1 MSTRKKLTAAASALA
16 ITIVL
21 SSSISVMAG
30 DSAAGRTAAGKTVPV
45 ATYRALDL
53 FGDVFE
59 RVRADYV
66 DPVEDRKLLEYA
78 LQGMLS
84 NLDPHSTYMTAEE
97 TKAMSVQNRGE
108 FGGLGIEVTMEN
120 GVVKVVSPIDET
132 PAARAGVQAGDL
144 IVEIDGQ
151 QVMGLS
157 LNDAVEKMR
166 GRVGTPITLTIVRTG
181 APEPLRLT
189 LTRDI
194 IQIRSVRSRIE
205 NGNVGYIRM
214 SAFNAQTFTGLQ
226 KAFQDIDKEAGS
238 KLIGYVLDLRNNPG
252 GLLDQAISVSDAF
265 LDKGEIVSTRGRKPE
280 DTRRDNA
287 TPGDLAKG
295 MPVIVLINGG
305 SASASEIV
313 AGALQDH
320 KRAIV
325 MGTQSFGKGSVQT
338 LLDVP
343 GGGSIKLTTAR
354 YYTPSGASIQGTGIT
369 PDIVVERAKIVEEKS
384 AFGEIHEADLKGS
397 LKNPNAQPATPAP
410 APAPE
415 VPDPTLQPEG
425 AKPEGDATKQ
435 PEAQKPAADKTTAKP
450 EGEPANDYQL
460 IRAVDVLQ
468 GIALYKSTGTPAPVV
483 APAPTPAPTTTP

>member
-1 MSTRKKLTAAASALA
+1 MSTRKKLTAVASALA
-16 ITIVL
+16 IAIVM
-21 SSSISVMAG
+21 SSSLSVMAG
-30 DSAAGRTAAGKTVPV
+30 DSAGRTAAGKTVPV
-45 ATYRALDL
+45 STYRALDL

-66 DPVEDRKLLEYA
+66 DPIEDRKLLEYA

-166 GRVGTPITLTIVRTG
+166 GRVGTPITLTIVRSG

-214 SAFNAQTFTGLQ
+214 SAFNAQTFPGLQ
-226 KAFQDIDKEAGS
+226 KAFQDIDKEAGN

-295 MPVIVLINGG
+295 LPVVVLINGG

-397 LKNPNAQPATPAP
+397 LKNPNAQPAPAQP
-410 APAPE
+410 A

-425 AKPEGDATKQ
+425 AKPENGAKTEEKV
-435 PEAQKPAADKTTAKP
+435 PPAADKTTAKP

-483 APAPTPAPTTTP
+483 PAPAPTKTP

>member
-1 MSTRKKLTAAASALA
+1 MMSTRKKLTTAASALA
-16 ITIVL
+16 LSIVL
-21 SSSISVMAG
+21 STSYVVFAG
-30 DSAAGRTAAGKTVPV
+30 DGGRTAGKSVPT

-66 DPVEDRKLLEYA
+66 DPIDDQKLLEYA
-78 LQGMLS
+78 LRGMLS
-84 NLDPHSTYMTAEE
+84 NLDPHSNYMTAEE
-97 TKAMSVQNRGE
+97 TQAMAVQNRGE

-144 IVEIDGQ
+144 IVEIDGK
-151 QVMGLS
+151 QVMGMS

-166 GRVGTPITLTIVRTG
+166 GRVGTNIILTIVRTG
-181 APEPLRLT
+181 APEPIRLT
-189 LTRDI
+189 LTRDT
-194 IQIRSVRSRIE
+194 IQIRSVRSRVE
-205 NGNVGYIRM
+205 NGTVGYIRM
-214 SAFNAQTFTGLQ
+214 SAFNAQTFSGLQ
-226 KAFQDIDKEAGS
+226 KAFQDIEKQAGN

-252 GLLDQAISVSDAF
+252 GLLDQAIAVSDAF
-265 LDKGEIVSTRGRKPE
+265 LEKGEIVSTRGRKNE

-287 TPGDLAKG
+287 TPGDLAHG
-295 MPVIVLINGG
+295 LPVVVLINGG

-338 LLDVP
+338 LMDVP

-354 YYTPSGASIQGTGIT
+354 YYTPSGKSIQGTGIT
-369 PDIVVERAKIVEEKS
+369 PDILVERAKIVEEKS

-397 LKNPNAQPATPAP
+397 LKNPNAADKVN
-410 APAPE
+410 E
-415 VPDPTLQPEG
+415 PTLQPEG
-425 AKPEGDATKQ
+425 TQPEGSEGKPDDK
-435 PEAQKPAADKTTAKP
+435 KPADKNAGDKAAADQ
-450 EGEPANDYQL
+450 ANDDYQL
-460 IRAVDVLQ
+460 IRAIDVLQ
-468 GIALYKSTGTPAPVV
+468 GISLYKSPAAGQKP
-483 APAPTPAPTTTP
+483 